1 MCVPPWIWKGG
12 LTEVGGWWTVIRL
25 FRWSQVGRL
34 TGNMKSWCF
43 DPRRQ
48 TSRHFYYDMTGSWEL
63 RGCKYQINILFYIN
77 SCLDVTLCWNNTC
90 HKIENNSIQK
100 LAWNFSTIRYNQID
114 PHNMTQNIQL
124 IFPTTIC
131 LQHHIHNSYIH
142 ANNCR
147 LRLPVEYRRHQP
159 TMSCLGGRAYSKYSI
174 LSDVKGYKDKGCSS
188 VCDLNKCFVTE

>member
-1 MCVPPWIWKGG
+1 MSMEEG
-12 LTEVGGWWTVIRL
+12 LGRLGATDRGWWMMDCDQV
-25 FRWSQVGRL
+25 FRWSWSQVGRL

-114 PHNMTQNIQL
+114 PHNIIWRKIFNSFSPQQFASSIISTIVTYTQI
-124 IFPTTIC
+124 I
-131 LQHHIHNSYIH
+131 
-142 ANNCR
+142 
-147 LRLPVEYRRHQP
+147 VD
-159 TMSCLGGRAYSKYSI
+159 
-174 LSDVKGYKDKGCSS
+174 SDSQ
-188 VCDLNKCFVTE
+188 

>member
-1 MCVPPWIWKGG
+1 MEGG
-12 LTEVGGWWTVIRL
+12 LGATDRGWWMMDCDQV
-25 FRWSQVGRL
+25 FRWSWSQVGRL

-100 LAWNFSTIRYNQID
+100 LAWNFSTIRYNQKD
-114 PHNMTQNIQL
+114 PHKMTQNIQL

-131 LQHHIHNSYIH
+131 LQHPIHNTYIH

-159 TMSCLGGRAYSKYSI
+159 TIACLGGRAYYSI

-188 VCDLNKCFVTE
+188 VRAWNKCFVTE

>member
-1 MCVPPWIWKGG
+1 MFYVKEPCVPPWLWKRAP
-12 LTEVGGWWTVIRL
+12 LTEIVGWWNMI
-25 FRWSQVGRL
+25 RWSQVGRL
-34 TGNMKSWCF
+34 AGNMKSWCF

-114 PHNMTQNIQL
+114 PHNMTQLELQTIHRFSRSKWRP
-124 IFPTTIC
+124 FPFLDESAYLKT
-131 LQHHIHNSYIH
+131 L
-142 ANNCR
+142 
-147 LRLPVEYRRHQP
+147 LRHYAKKAPNHD
-159 TMSCLGGRAYSKYSI
+159 I
-174 LSDVKGYKDKGCSS
+174 
-188 VCDLNKCFVTE
+188 

>member
-1 MCVPPWIWKGG
+1 MNVLCKR
-12 LTEVGGWWTVIRL
+12 TVCAAMAMEEGRHWPRL
-25 FRWSQVGRL
+25 VDDGTRNIIRWSQVGRL

-114 PHNMTQNIQL
+114 PHNMTQLELQTIHRFHDQSEGL
-124 IFPTTIC
+124 FLSWMKTPTSAFTLDTI
-131 LQHHIHNSYIH
+131 N
-142 ANNCR
+142 
-147 LRLPVEYRRHQP
+147 
-159 TMSCLGGRAYSKYSI
+159 
-174 LSDVKGYKDKGCSS
+174 
-188 VCDLNKCFVTE
+188 

>member
-1 MCVPPWIWKGG
+1 MAMEEG
-12 LTEVGGWWTVIRL
+12 LGATVHRWWMMDCDQV

-114 PHNMTQNIQL
+114 PHKMTQNIPASYPQY
-124 IFPTTIC
+124 F
-131 LQHHIHNSYIH
+131 YIH

-147 LRLPVEYRRHQP
+147 LRLPAEYRRHQP
-159 TMSCLGGRAYSKYSI
+159 TMSCLGGRAYSI
-174 LSDVKGYKDKGCSS
+174 LSDVKGCKDKGCSS
-188 VCDLNKCFVTE
+188 VCAWNKCFVTE

>member
-1 MCVPPWIWKGG
+1 MFYVKEPCVPPWLWKRDA
-12 LTEVGGWWTVIRL
+12 TDWDCGWWNMIG
-25 FRWSQVGRL
+25 WSQVGRL

-100 LAWNFSTIRYNQID
+100 LAWNFSTIRYIQID
-114 PHNMTQNIQL
+114 PHNMTQLELQTIHRVSQSQWKP
-124 IFPTTIC
+124 FPGWK
-131 LQHHIHNSYIH
+131 
-142 ANNCR
+142 R
-147 LRLPVEYRRHQP
+147 LL
-159 TMSCLGGRAYSKYSI
+159 A
-174 LSDVKGYKDKGCSS
+174 LSH
-188 VCDLNKCFVTE
+188 